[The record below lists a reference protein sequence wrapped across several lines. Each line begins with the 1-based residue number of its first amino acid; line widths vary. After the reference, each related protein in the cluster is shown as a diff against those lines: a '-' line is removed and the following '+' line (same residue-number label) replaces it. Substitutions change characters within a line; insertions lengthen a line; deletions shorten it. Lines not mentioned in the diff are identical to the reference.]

1 VNPSLRPSR
10 RAIAVAAVSLAAIL
24 LGYVA
29 VPVAGRPRQLVA
41 DAALTWCAGLAAAY
55 CLAAWRALRGRS
67 TAGIWAWL
75 AAGCAVWLLG
85 QLAWDYTEVLARRQ
99 PGYPSLAD
107 VGFVGIY
114 LCLLGAA
121 RTIAHDRPRR
131 PAAPELTLDLLL
143 VGFTIAALAYRAI
156 LVPLQAS
163 AAPPVAVLT
172 SIGWSA
178 GGIAVIW
185 LLLREMLRRAP
196 YPLAAAGLVSLGLGI
211 LSLTNIAY
219 GTFMLTRSFPPGN
232 LLDLGWVAAFLVIAV
247 AASGAVARADT
258 APREAE
264 PDATAGRAIALVLG
278 LAALLVVAVTS
289 ALSSRPDPVSA
300 VLIAIAVAITG
311 VRFFYALRL
320 DQRYA
325 ERLERDVAA
334 RTRRLQ
340 ALMGAVPDVI
350 LVLDGDGRILE
361 TNLRFRTNGAS
372 GLQTPPEV
380 DLLGRSVFDLLEPEP
395 GALVRTHLLAALGG
409 EVCRFEV
416 PFRTAGEDATHVF
429 SAVLAPVARQAGEPP
444 KILALGRDI
453 TDQRRTEG
461 QLQQAEKLAAMGR
474 LVSGVAH
481 EINNPAAIISGFAQ
495 ILLRDPLGA
504 DHREMVQMV
513 FDEATRIGRITQNLL
528 AFARGGGRERAAI
541 DLNDVARRTFALRAY
556 NLSTGN
562 VEVTLDLD
570 PAGPRVWGN
579 ATQLQQTLL
588 NLLLNAEHAVAG
600 GPGPRRIS
608 CRTRG
613 GAEEIRVDITD
624 NGPGVPAEVRDR
636 IFDPFFTTKTE
647 GAGTGLGLS
656 ICYGIVREHGGRI
669 WAEAAPPGNG
679 GGGSVFCIALPF
691 DARAQAPVPPLPDPA
706 LEPAA
711 DAVPPVA
718 AGRLRVLLAE
728 DEGALRRAAA
738 KFLERDGI
746 TVHAVADGAAALDAL
761 AAGEFDVIVSDIRMP
776 GVGGR
781 EFVARLRRDR
791 PDLLGRLL
799 FLTGDTL
806 AADTASLLHDV
817 GAPSLAKPFQFAAL
831 ERLIRTIAG
840 RHAPSSGVP

>member
-1 VNPSLRPSR
+1 VNPSNRPSH

-24 LGYVA
+24 LGYLA
-29 VPVAGRPRQLVA
+29 VPAAGRPRQLVA
-41 DAALTWCAGLAAAY
+41 DAALTWSAGLAAAC
-55 CLAAWRALRGRS
+55 CLAAWRTLRGRAA
-67 TAGIWAWL
+67 AGLWAWL
-75 AAGCAVWLLG
+75 AAGCGVWLLG
-85 QLAWDYTEVLARRQ
+85 QLAWDYTEVLAHRR

-114 LCLLGAA
+114 LCLFGAA
-121 RTIAHDRPRR
+121 RSIARDRPRR

-143 VGFTIAALAYRAI
+143 VGFAIAALAYRAI

-163 AAPPVAVLT
+163 AAPPLAVLT
-172 SIGWSA
+172 TISWSA

-185 LLLREMLRRAP
+185 LLLREMLRRSP
-196 YPLAAAGLVSLGLGI
+196 YPLAATGLVSLGLGT
-211 LSLTNIAY
+211 LSVTNVAY
-219 GTFMLTRSFPPGN
+219 GTFMLTQRFPPGN
-232 LLDLGWVAAFLVIAV
+232 LLDLGWVAAFLIIAV
-247 AASGAVARADT
+247 AASGAVAQVDT
-258 APREAE
+258 APPE
-264 PDATAGRAIALVLG
+264 PETDATAGRAIALVLG
-278 LAALLVVAVTS
+278 LAALLVVAVTG

-300 VLIAIAVAITG
+300 VLIAVAVTITA

-350 LVLDGDGRILE
+350 LVLDGEGRILE

-372 GLQTPPEV
+372 GLRTPPEV

-395 GALVRTHLLAALGG
+395 AALVRTHLLAALAG
-409 EVCRFEV
+409 EVSRFEV
-416 PFRTAGEDATHVF
+416 PFRTAGEDVTHVF
-429 SAVLAPVARQAGEPP
+429 SAVLAPVARQPGEPH
-444 KILALGRDI
+444 KIIGLGRDI

-495 ILLRDPLGA
+495 ILLRDPLGE

-528 AFARGGGRERAAI
+528 AFARGGGRDRSGL
-541 DLNDVARRTFALRAY
+541 DLNEVVRRTFALRAY

-562 VEVTLDLD
+562 VQVALDLD
-570 PAGPRVWGN
+570 PGAPRIWGN
-579 ATQLQQTLL
+579 GTQIQQTLL
-588 NLLLNAEHAVAG
+588 NLLLNAEHAVAER
-600 GPGPRRIS
+600 PGPRRVS

-613 GAEEIRVDITD
+613 GAQEVRIEVSD
-624 NGPGVPAEVRDR
+624 NGPGIPADLRDR

-647 GAGTGLGLS
+647 GAGSGLGLS

-669 WAEAAPPGNG
+669 WAEAAPSADG
-679 GGGSVFCIALPF
+679 GGAVFCIALPV
-691 DARAQAPVPPLPDPA
+691 DPRARASTASGPPEA
-706 LEPAA
+706 TA
-711 DAVPPVA
+711 DAAPPIA

-746 TVHAVADGAAALDAL
+746 TVHAVADGAAALEAL
-761 AAGEFDVIVSDIRMP
+761 ATGEFDVIVSDVRMP

-781 EFVARLRRDR
+781 EFVERLRRDR
-791 PDLLGRLL
+791 PALLGRLL
-799 FLTGDTL
+799 FLTGDIL
-806 AADTASLLHDV
+806 AADTAALLHDV

-831 ERLIRTIAG
+831 EQLIRAIAG
-840 RHAPSSGVP
+840 RHAPPTGVP